1 MDNALYD
8 WLKTSDGIFLCGAS
22 LVRVGVTS
30 CVYEVGSSARVC
42 CTTVDQSHGVC
53 FCGFPLEV
61 GRGGHCCWWRTLCEC
76 VGFSTVLL
84 EASCLTSQKCFSSF
98 VRKVTIFLSQ
108 LRVNGAV

>member
-8 WLKTSDGIFLCGAS
+8 WLKSSNGIFLCGAS

-53 FCGFPLEV
+53 FCGFPHEV
-61 GRGGHCCWWRTLCEC
+61 GSGGHCCGGEHCVSVWALALSSWRP
-76 VGFSTVLL
+76 
-84 EASCLTSQKCFSSF
+84 A
-98 VRKVTIFLSQ
+98 
-108 LRVNGAV
+108 A